1 MIKELISY
9 NINKIDSNLKQ
20 LFESV
25 SVKER
30 VITNQF
36 YFEIR
41 CKSNFEN
48 LNESLTKCSAE
59 CVLLVEKRSIMR
71 DLVQWSYLSNPLN
84 ENSFWV
90 DRVSH
95 IDSLHEDVYN
105 LIVKKQMETQ
115 YFESLENIEE
125 CEPVNE
131 SVVVS
136 DVKLGTDELFKE
148 ILRNMEINISKSE
161 KSFLEQKSFLELPEE
176 VIKLYHDGY
185 ISLSDR
191 FRIETVINNQPG
203 VNIVLF
209 KENYI
214 EVNLTV

>member
-59 CVLLVEKRSIMR
+59 CV
-71 DLVQWSYLSNPLN
+71 
-84 ENSFWV
+84 
-90 DRVSH
+90 
-95 IDSLHEDVYN
+95 
-105 LIVKKQMETQ
+105 
-115 YFESLENIEE
+115 
-125 CEPVNE
+125 
-131 SVVVS
+131 
-136 DVKLGTDELFKE
+136 
-148 ILRNMEINISKSE
+148 
-161 KSFLEQKSFLELPEE
+161 
-176 VIKLYHDGY
+176 
-185 ISLSDR
+185 
-191 FRIETVINNQPG
+191 
-203 VNIVLF
+203 
-209 KENYI
+209 
-214 EVNLTV
+214 

>member
-1 MIKELISY
+1 
-9 NINKIDSNLKQ
+9 
-20 LFESV
+20 
-25 SVKER
+25 
-30 VITNQF
+30 
-36 YFEIR
+36 
-41 CKSNFEN
+41 
-48 LNESLTKCSAE
+48 
-59 CVLLVEKRSIMR
+59 MR

-148 ILRNMEINISKSE
+148 ILRNKIGRAH
-161 KSFLEQKSFLELPEE
+161 
-176 VIKLYHDGY
+176 V
-185 ISLSDR
+185 
-191 FRIETVINNQPG
+191 
-203 VNIVLF
+203 
-209 KENYI
+209 
-214 EVNLTV
+214 